1 MISSKIATGPIAK
14 ADRRDPG
21 SNFARIVL
29 YCAHKG
35 RSSAAYHFEAP
46 VERVLDAVAEVG
58 ARKDAAYVGVLL
70 TIDGVAERFY
80 LDVAKT
86 KAQAAQ
92 VTRRNPH
99 LASVRP

>member
-1 MISSKIATGPIAK
+1 MNAKIATGPIAK

-46 VERVLDAVAEVG
+46 AERVLDAVAEV
-58 ARKDAAYVGVLL
+58 AQRKDAVYVGAIGYVGPINGSAHL
-70 TIDGVAERFY
+70 Y
-80 LDVAKT
+80 LDIAK
-86 KAQAAQ
+86 AA
-92 VTRRNPH
+92 R
-99 LASVRP
+99 S